1 MAKMFQKFEFPAWS
15 CQIFT
20 IEIKI
25 PENQIRHHFR
35 IHLGNPL
42 CILLLII
49 LELTQ
54 DKTRLVMKFMNIRQ
68 TNFKSLGG
76 VCEKVRALQPQRE
89 DGVEEGAPLLPP
101 VVLHDGLQQLQ
112 RLAVLLRALQLLR
125 HRHCQVRLA
134 PGRAEGSAKI
144 QCA

>member
-49 LELTQ
+49 LA
-54 DKTRLVMKFMNIRQ
+54 
-68 TNFKSLGG
+68 FKYDL
-76 VCEKVRALQPQRE
+76 
-89 DGVEEGAPLLPP
+89 
-101 VVLHDGLQQLQ
+101 
-112 RLAVLLRALQLLR
+112 
-125 HRHCQVRLA
+125 
-134 PGRAEGSAKI
+134 
-144 QCA
+144 

>member
-49 LELTQ
+49 LESM
-54 DKTRLVMKFMNIRQ
+54 V
-68 TNFKSLGG
+68 KSRTIILITYIWAFQCRYLSSQ
-76 VCEKVRALQPQRE
+76 VTIAVVSLILMKVRAMIDLS
-89 DGVEEGAPLLPP
+89 
-101 VVLHDGLQQLQ
+101 
-112 RLAVLLRALQLLR
+112 
-125 HRHCQVRLA
+125 
-134 PGRAEGSAKI
+134 AEGR
-144 QCA
+144 QGRQV